1 MDNNSFGSK
10 IEGVL
15 CEEVE
20 AIGKVDEVGA
30 DSAGRYEVEATGE
43 IALDSNSSGTLR
55 IQIEHEH
62 LVFQSI
68 I

>member
-1 MDNNSFGSK
+1 MDNNSFGSR
-10 IEGVL
+10 IDGVL

-20 AIGKVDEVGA
+20 AIGKEGVAGEMVGLR
-30 DSAGRYEVEATGE
+30 DEVEATGRSG
-43 IALDSNSSGTLR
+43 LDSNSNETLR
-55 IQIEHEH
+55 IQIEQVH